1 MVNLLIIFK
10 PKKCNFFEVMNSS
23 SQVIEIG
30 IWYKVELI
38 QKKEGGEV

>member
-10 PKKCNFFEVMNSS
+10 PKRFFEVMKSS

-38 QKKEGGEV
+38 QKKEGGEVK